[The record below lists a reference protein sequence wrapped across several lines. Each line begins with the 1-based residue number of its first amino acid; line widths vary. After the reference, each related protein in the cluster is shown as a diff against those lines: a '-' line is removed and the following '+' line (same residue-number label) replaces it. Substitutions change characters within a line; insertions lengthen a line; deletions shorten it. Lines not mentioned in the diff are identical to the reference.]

1 MWIDGPEGAMYW
13 KHAMARTESDD
24 FVDWSA
30 PQLLCTPDDE
40 DPSHVEFHTTPV
52 FYHEGV
58 YGCLN
63 QILDRS
69 TGGGVIDIEL
79 MLSRD
84 GLAWQRP
91 FRQES
96 FLRRNADD
104 SFDSGS
110 LFTNSTPVMLAKE
123 MRFYYGAYS
132 QGATSANNYTH
143 ASGIGLA
150 VLPRDRLAGIG
161 PADSSDQ
168 MTLGDAVEGVGQVT
182 LRPVD
187 LASCAAVVVNADATA
202 GSVRVE
208 ILDAQGRRLRGFTRG
223 DALPLE
229 GDALDHVARWRGKT
243 LADLPEGPHLLR
255 LHLTEAVVYAVSLP
269 AITEA

>member
-1 MWIDGPEGAMYW
+1 MASTDG
-13 KHAMARTESDD
+13 
-24 FVDWSA
+24 
-30 PQLLCTPDDE
+30 
-40 DPSHVEFHTTPV
+40 
-52 FYHEGV
+52 
-58 YGCLN
+58 
-63 QILDRS
+63 S
-69 TGGGVIDIEL
+69 TR
-79 MLSRD
+79 RD
-84 GLAWQRP
+84 GLAWHRP
-91 FRQES
+91 FRQEF

-110 LFTNSTPVMLAKE
+110 LFTNSTPVMHDDE

-132 QGATSANNYTH
+132 QGATSANDYTH

-150 VLPRDRLAGIG
+150 VLPRDRIAGIA

-168 MTLGDAVEGVGQVT
+168 TTLGDAVEGVGQVT

-187 LASCAAVVVNADATA
+187 LSSCAAVVVNADATA

-208 ILDAQGRRLRGFTRG
+208 ILDAQGRRLRGFARD

-229 GDALDHVARWRGKT
+229 DDALDHVARWREKT
-243 LADLPEGPHLLR
+243 VADLPEGPHLLR